1 MASGKWLPQL
11 VKEESLKIK
20 NKGIWGKGIFMDII
34 EQTCSVK
41 IFVSYDNA
49 RQSALTRAEALE
61 LSKLN
66 NSVGLC
72 HQPLSRAIALLVS

>member
-1 MASGKWLPQL
+1 
-11 VKEESLKIK
+11 
-20 NKGIWGKGIFMDII
+20 MDII